1 MKRKLLI
8 AFILL
13 LTIICLVSCDKS
25 PNVIDGD
32 TSQHTSDQQESE
44 NLIPEDTNNE
54 ESELPSIS
62 EPPDVDLDSSLDS
75 EEDTTLPEDS
85 KDTELPPTSD
95 DTKNETSALPPD
107 ITETNP
113 PIDNDQNQ
121 DTTDKD
127 TVVLSEHSND
137 TFKYLLYTP
146 ENAIENMP
154 LIVYL
159 HGVSSKGDDISLLT
173 TGDDLPKYFVG
184 NQVKSVPAYILF
196 PQLSSEYSDWLAVKE
211 RLIELVNDVIRQYN
225 IDEAKVSLTGFSM
238 GGTATWRIAVLYP
251 DMFSCIAP
259 LSGSIKTTDT
269 NLNDLKNLK
278 IWAFVGTEDNVI
290 APEHSVNFVEAF
302 NKSYGGAKI
311 TVFDGAS
318 HIDVP
323 ALTYLDNDI
332 ALLEWLYTNQKV
344 AVEDSDDNDKDTDG
358 SNNMYENS
366 DFIETEQPELDEET
380 KKLISQY
387 KRNPT
392 MENYLAL
399 RAAVIRNYDAVLVR
413 KEAKL
418 AELKE
423 ETAGKPGGAAKVAEM
438 EEIVQEMYQTYWNRI
453 NSSMLRFTDPRMLS
467 WKIANATQ
475 YEYIPVMGA
484 GESIYVKRTTVTNA
498 EYAEFIKATG
508 AQPPSNWINGTY
520 PEGEENY
527 PVNYISYADAVAY
540 CEWLT
545 EKDGVNTYRLPNESE
560 WELAAGHMPKDAL
573 FNCGINDGRTPVE
586 QYAKDTR
593 GAHGAVDF
601 WGNVWEWTTTVRSMS
616 GSNTSYGVKGGAWN
630 SARTDCRTEH
640 RKEGRDGAMGY
651 ADVGFRVIMVKNGE
665 EPEQKVELATL
676 EAPTV
681 VAVSNEPNS
690 VELSW
695 EAVDG
700 ANAYQLFAYSKA
712 TGLIEM
718 LDVTENTSVKF
729 NNLESGT
736 TYYYIVQPISYKE
749 IADNVSAEYSVKVT
763 CK

>member
-8 AFILL
+8 DFVLL
-13 LTIICLVSCDKS
+13 LTIICFVSCDKS
-25 PNVIDGD
+25 PDVIDGD
-32 TSQHTSDQQESE
+32 TSHHTSDRQ
-44 NLIPEDTNNE
+44 
-54 ESELPSIS
+54 
-62 EPPDVDLDSSLDS
+62 
-75 EEDTTLPEDS
+75 
-85 KDTELPPTSD
+85 
-95 DTKNETSALPPD
+95 
-107 ITETNP
+107 ETNP

-127 TVVLSEHSND
+127 TVVLSEHSKD

-146 ENAIENMP
+146 ENATENMP

-184 NQVKSVPAYILF
+184 NQVKNVPAYILF

-211 RLIELVNDVIRQYN
+211 RLIELVNDVIKQYS
-225 IDEAKVSLTGFSM
+225 IDETKVSLTGFSM

-251 DMFSCIAP
+251 DIFSCIAP
-259 LSGSIKTTDT
+259 LSGSIKTTDA
-269 NLNDLKNLK
+269 NLNDLKNIK
-278 IWAFVGTEDNVI
+278 IWAFVSSEDDVI
-290 APEHSVNFVEAF
+290 DPERSISFVEAF

-323 ALTYLDNDI
+323 ALTYLNNDI
-332 ALLEWLYTNQKV
+332 ALLEWLYTNQK
-344 AVEDSDDNDKDTDG
+344 AAAPDSDDNDKNTDG

-498 EYAEFIKATG
+498 EYAEFLKATG
-508 AQPPSNWINGTY
+508 AQPPSNWIHGTY

-601 WGNVWEWTTTVRSMS
+601 WGNVWEWTTTVRSIS

-630 SARTDCRTEH
+630 SARTDCRTEY
-640 RKEGRDGAMGY
+640 RKEGRDGDIGY

-676 EAPTV
+676 EAPIV

-700 ANAYQLFAYSKA
+700 ANAYQIFAYSKS
-712 TGLIEM
+712 TGLVEM
-718 LDVTENTSVKF
+718 LDVSENTSVQF

-749 IADNVSAEYSVKVT
+749 IADNVSAEYCVKVT